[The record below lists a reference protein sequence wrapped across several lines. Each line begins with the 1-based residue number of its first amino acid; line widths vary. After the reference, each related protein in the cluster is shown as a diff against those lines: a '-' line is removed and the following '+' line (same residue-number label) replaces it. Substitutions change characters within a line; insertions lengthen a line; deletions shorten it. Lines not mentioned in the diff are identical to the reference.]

1 MSISTKSN
9 FEKRNGGNFKCYTH
23 AILANIRLAVLSS
36 KCTITWVNDK
46 FCRLVNYEQHELIG
60 KPIYETNLVCMDSD
74 EFRAIHGLISSGQA
88 WSGEIKSRTRL
99 GGLVWFKTN
108 ILPIIKRSGEVG
120 SYLILSSD
128 ITATKAALEAK
139 NEIMETLTR
148 SEARYRALV
157 ENQPD
162 LMSLCNAEGV
172 RIFVNEKYCHFAGK
186 TQHELIGTSI
196 KDFPIRGLPIDLIN
210 RVFEVI
216 TFDNPEI
223 SGVYEL
229 ENSKGEKVWMSL
241 CVRGIFD
248 NQGKLFEILTT
259 GRDVTDLKKAEI
271 TLSKYIEDLERIA
284 FMTSH
289 KVRAP
294 IATMLG
300 LLELLRIGAIHGDQ
314 WSDVFT
320 SFEKCVGDLDLYT
333 KELGSFINQRQ
344 SVREEDMSS

>member
-9 FEKRNGGNFKCYTH
+9 FEKRNGGNFKCYTD
-23 AILANIRLAVLSS
+23 AILANIRLAVLNS

-46 FCRLVNYEQHELIG
+46 FCRLIKYEQHELIG
-60 KPIYETNLVCMDSD
+60 KPISETNLVCMDSD
-74 EFRAIHGLISSGQA
+74 EFRAIHGVISSGHA

-99 GGLVWFKTN
+99 GALIWFKTN
-108 ILPIIKRSGEVG
+108 ILPIINELGEVG
-120 SYLILSSD
+120 SYLILSSN

-139 NEIMETLTR
+139 NEMMETLTR

-162 LMSLCNAEGV
+162 LMSLCNAEGI
-172 RIFVNEKYCHFAGK
+172 RIFVNEKYCAFMGK
-186 TQHELIGTSI
+186 TQRELVGTSI
-196 KDFPIRGLPIDLIN
+196 KDTPLRGLPLDVIS
-210 RVFEVI
+210 RVFEVTTI
-216 TFDNPEI
+216 ENPEV

-229 ENSKGEKVWMSL
+229 ENSTGEKVWMSL

-259 GRDVTDLKKAEI
+259 GRDVTDLKWAEI
-271 TLSKYIEDLERIA
+271 RLSKYIEDLERIA
-284 FMTSH
+284 FMASH

-300 LLELLRIGAIHGDQ
+300 LLELLRIGAIQEDQ
-314 WSDVFT
+314 WRDVFS

-344 SVREEDMSS
+344 SVREEDM

>member
-1 MSISTKSN
+1 MSISRKSN
-9 FEKRNGGNFKCYTH
+9 FKKRNGSNFKCYTD
-23 AILANIRLAVLSS
+23 AILANIRLAVLSN

-46 FCRLVNYEQHELIG
+46 FCRLINYEQHELIG
-60 KPIYETNLVCMDSD
+60 KPISETNLVCMDTD
-74 EFRAIHGLISSGQA
+74 EFRAIHGVISSGHA
-88 WSGEIKSRTRL
+88 WSGEIKSRSRL
-99 GGLVWFKTN
+99 GALIWFRTN
-108 ILPIIKRSGEVG
+108 ILPIIKASGEVG
-120 SYLILSSD
+120 SYLILSSN
-128 ITATKAALEAK
+128 ITETKAALEAK
-139 NEIMETLTR
+139 NEMMETLTR

-172 RIFVNEKYCHFAGK
+172 RIFVNEKYCDFTGK
-186 TQHELIGTSI
+186 TQRELIGTSI
-196 KDFPIRGLPIDLIN
+196 KDSALQGLPLDVIN
-210 RVFEVI
+210 RVFDMTTME
-216 TFDNPEI
+216 NPEV

-248 NQGKLFEILTT
+248 NQGNLFEILTT

-271 TLSKYIEDLERIA
+271 RLSKYIEDLERIA

-300 LLELLRIGAIHGDQ
+300 LLELLRIGAIQGDQ
-314 WSDVFT
+314 WSNVFT
-320 SFEKCVGDLDLYT
+320 SFEKCVSDLDLYS
-333 KELGSFINQRQ
+333 KELGAFINQRQ
-344 SVREEDMSS
+344 SVKNEDL